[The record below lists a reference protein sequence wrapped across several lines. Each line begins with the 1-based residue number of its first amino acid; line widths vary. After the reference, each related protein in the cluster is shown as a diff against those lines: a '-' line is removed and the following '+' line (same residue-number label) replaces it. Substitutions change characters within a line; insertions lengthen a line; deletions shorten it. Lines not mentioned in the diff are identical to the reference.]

1 MATKTTSVNKKKCVK
16 CGKMFLLS
24 QGKMVLRGI
33 NFVCNSC
40 LKKEQ
45 KKNQGA
51 EVCEFC

>member
-1 MATKTTSVNKKKCVK
+1 MVIKKNIAAKKKCVK
-16 CGKMFLLS
+16 CGKMFLPS

-45 KKNQGA
+45 KKNKGT